1 VNNPR
6 GYSLQNIIV
15 ARSCRLHDET
25 VNAHLFT
32 HLHLSF
38 DLVLVLFIA
47 LKLSWSSA
55 SALPAPNITEIYQRN
70 TSLLVLL
77 AMLDKPI

>member
-47 LKLSWSSA
+47 LKLSFSIANTEYHRNLPTKHLFTRSA
-55 SALPAPNITEIYQRN
+55 RHARQTN
-70 TSLLVLL
+70 
-77 AMLDKPI
+77 